1 MVFAQRSGRDND
13 FDLRSIHS
21 HKKAVNDVRRW
32 LTVHKSNCDWSK
44 ALIHQTAI
52 VDPSAEIA
60 DDVSIGPYSIIGPQV
75 KIGPGCKIGPH
86 VVLNGPTVLGARNTI
101 YQFAS
106 VGEACQD
113 KKYNGEPTTLVIGDD
128 NVIREYVTLQRGTVQ
143 DRGETLIGDRNLFM
157 AYVHVGH
164 DCVVGSDTVFANN
177 ATLAGHVSIGDG
189 VILGGFTAVLQRC
202 RIGRYAMTAMCT
214 AVNGDVP
221 AFVMAQGNLAQPRG
235 MNVEGMRRRGYS
247 KALIASLVKAYK
259 TVFRQGHRLEDAIK
273 MLQADL
279 EQSPELDWFIESLQA
294 GQRGVIR

>member
-1 MVFAQRSGRDND
+1 M
-13 FDLRSIHS
+13 IE
-21 HKKAVNDVRRW
+21 RRIR
-32 LTVHKSNCDWSK
+32 LFKRVGQTIYDWSK
-44 ALIHQTAI
+44 VLIHQTAI

-86 VVLNGPTVLGARNTI
+86 VVLNGPTVLGARNTL
-101 YQFAS
+101 YQFSS

-113 KKYNGEPTTLVIGDD
+113 KKYKGEPTTLIIGDD

-177 ATLAGHVSIGDG
+177 ATLAGHVQVGDG

-202 RIGRYAMTAMCT
+202 RIGRYAMTAMCS
-214 AVNGDVP
+214 AVNGNIP
-221 AFVMAQGNLAQPRG
+221 AFVMAQGNLAKPRG
-235 MNVEGMRRRGYS
+235 LNVEGMRRRDYS
-247 KALIASLVKAYK
+247 KDLIASLTKAYK
-259 TVFRQGHRLEDAIK
+259 IVFRQGRRLEDAVS
-273 MLQADL
+273 MLQTDI
-279 EQSPELDWFIESLQA
+279 EPSEELTWFIESLTA
-294 GQRGVIR
+294 GPRGLIR

>member
-1 MVFAQRSGRDND
+1 M
-13 FDLRSIHS
+13 
-21 HKKAVNDVRRW
+21 
-32 LTVHKSNCDWSK
+32 
-44 ALIHQTAI
+44 IHQTAI

-75 KIGPGCKIGPH
+75 KIGAGCKIGPH
-86 VVLNGPTVLGARNTI
+86 VVLNGPTVLGERNTI
-101 YQFAS
+101 FQFAS

-177 ATLAGHVSIGDG
+177 ATLAGHVTIGNG

-202 RIGRYAMTAMCT
+202 QIGHYAMTAMCS
-214 AVNGDVP
+214 AINGDIP
-221 AFVMAQGNLAQPRG
+221 AFVMAQGNLAKPRG

-247 KALIASLVKAYK
+247 KALIASLQNAYK
-259 TVFRQGHRLEDAIK
+259 IVFRQGYRLEEAIA
-273 MLQADL
+273 LL
-279 EQSPELDWFIESLQA
+279 EAQPDQSPELALYVESLKQSR
-294 GQRGVIR
+294 RGVIR